1 MIYIETGSEDIFY
14 NLSAEHYFAAQKK
27 LGDTAFLIW
36 RTTPTLVVGKYQNTL
51 EEIRQDYADRHG
63 IQVARRLSGGGT
75 VYADRGGWMF
85 TFIQPDDT
93 AEISFRQYTQPIVDA
108 LRALG
113 VPAGFNGRNDLMIE
127 GRKFSGNAQYKLA
140 GSTVHHGTLMFD
152 VDIEQMV
159 AATTVADE
167 KIISKSIHSVRE
179 RVTNIADHL
188 KTPMDAEAFKQ
199 HLIRFVMGEN
209 GARYEPDE
217 ADRAE
222 ISRFAREK
230 LATWDWRYGKNPKFS
245 ITRANRFPGG
255 RIEFRLEV
263 KDGLIAGAAVSGDF
277 FAGEKADGLAA
288 ALTGCR
294 YDRRA
299 VRDRLAERGFDGV
312 VYGITIDDMAATIA
326 D

>member
-1 MIYIETGSEDIFY
+1 MIYIETGSTDIFY
-14 NLSAEHYFAAQKK
+14 NLSAEYYFAARKK
-27 LGDTAFLIW
+27 LGDTSFLIW
-36 RTTPTLVVGKYQNTL
+36 RTTPTLVIGKYQNTL
-51 EEIRQDYADRHG
+51 EEIRQDYVNAHG

-75 VYADRGGWMF
+75 IYADLGGWMF

-93 AEISFRQYTQPIVDA
+93 REIQFRQYTQPIVDA

-127 GRKFSGNAQYKLA
+127 GRKFSGNAQYKVA

-152 VDIEQMV
+152 VDIERMV

-179 RVTNIADHL
+179 RVTNIVDHL

-199 HLIRFVMGEN
+199 HLISFVMGEN

-217 ADRAE
+217 TDRAE
-222 ISRFAREK
+222 ISRFAGEK
-230 LATWDWRYGKNPKFS
+230 LATWEWRYGCYPKFS
-245 ITRANRFPGG
+245 CVRAGRFAGG
-255 RIEFRLEV
+255 RIEFRLDV
-263 KDGLIAGAAVSGDF
+263 KKGLIAAAAVNGDF

-288 ALTGCR
+288 ALIGCR
-294 YDRRA
+294 YERQA
-299 VRDRLAERGFDGV
+299 VRDRLAEQGFDGV
-312 VYGITIDDMAATIA
+312 IYGIGIDDMAATIA
-326 D
+326 E